1 MRSGPPVLLAAG
13 LVTALLGGLLS
24 GTAAPA
30 ASLAPPAHT
39 LVVTGS
45 GVATYPAFDP
55 SVERYAV
62 TTTQATGGTLTV
74 RATTTDPAGVVRVD
88 GRVAPDGT
96 ATVSGLADGDE
107 VSVFIEDSAGTEVH
121 SLVYL
126 PAGFPALEVTQSAPG
141 LAPGV
146 VGLTLFNFA
155 DPTKPRLLTT
165 VDRNGV
171 PTHVERKAA
180 MDLKVQPDGSVTYF
194 LPTTTPG
201 RTGSALVVVDD
212 QWHEVARY
220 ETVGL
225 TNTDSHDGILLPDGT
240 HFLIAS
246 EPNSV
251 TGRTDAVIQKID
263 KNNTVLWQWSTEGLE
278 SESVVSPSAAD
289 YAHINAIF
297 LAPDGTG
304 DLIASFRHFS
314 SVFRIATHAHDGY
327 AAGDIVWKLGGR
339 DSSFDFPDDPLGG
352 PCAQHAASILP
363 NGNVLLF
370 DDGSGGLADH
380 LCVNQADPLGATLD
394 RVPWQS
400 RAVEYQLDTVNHH
413 AHVVWSYGPPGR
425 YAWFMGWASR
435 LSDGHTFIGWS
446 SAVPAIASEVDASQ
460 HLLWEL
466 QLANSSDPAPY
477 ISYRA
482 PLMDIPDAEDP
493 VIDASSV
500 PEGGQYVLGQK
511 VTVDF
516 GCTDRG
522 GSTLRSCGGDVVPG
536 GTLDT
541 SSPGQHVL
549 RLLATDGAGNT
560 TTVTRSYTVTAT
572 YQPRWTDEV
581 VRTTLRG
588 RHVATRVTVIND
600 GTYADTFALR
610 GSRGSTRIGVRFKV
624 GRTDVTHDV
633 RHGLLHTPLLQP
645 GQSFVLRVL
654 AARTPRT
661 RHGAHRTVEVHA
673 TSVTGASADVVAVKV
688 RAR

>member
-1 MRSGPPVLLAAG
+1 MRSGLRVVLATG
-13 LVTALLGGLLS
+13 LVTALLGGLLT
-24 GTAAPA
+24 GNAAPA
-30 ASLAPPAHT
+30 AAVAAPAHT
-39 LVVTGS
+39 LEVTGP
-45 GVATYPAFDP
+45 GVGSYPAYDP
-55 SVERYAV
+55 AVERYAV

-74 RATTTDPAGVVRVD
+74 HATTTDPAGVVRVD
-88 GRVAPDGT
+88 GRVAPGGT
-96 ATVSGLADGDE
+96 ATLSGLADGDE

-171 PTHVERKAA
+171 PAHVERKGAL
-180 MDLKVQPDGSVTYF
+180 DLKVQPDGSVTYF
-194 LPTTTPG
+194 LATTTPG
-201 RTGSALVVVDD
+201 RTGDALVVVDK

-225 TNTDSHDGILLPDGT
+225 KNTDSHDGILLPDGT
-240 HFLIAS
+240 HFLIAY

-251 TGRTDAVIQKID
+251 TGKTDAVIQKLD
-263 KNNTVLWQWSTEGLE
+263 KSNTVLWQWSTEGLE
-278 SESVVSPSAAD
+278 SETVLSPSAAD

-314 SVFRIATHAHDGY
+314 SVFRIATQDHDGY

-363 NGNVLLF
+363 NGNVLLY
-370 DDGSGGLADH
+370 DNGSGGLSDH
-380 LCVNQADPLGATLD
+380 LCVNQADPQGATLNRD
-394 RVPWQS
+394 PWQS

-435 LSDGHTFIGWS
+435 LSSGHTFIGWS

-466 QLANSSDPAPY
+466 QLANSSDPTPY

-482 PLMDIPDAEDP
+482 ALMDIPDAEDP
-493 VIDASSV
+493 VIDASTV
-500 PEGGQYVLGQK
+500 PAGGQYMLDQK

-522 GSTLRSCGGDVVPG
+522 GSSLRDCGGDVRPG

-541 SSPGQHVL
+541 SSPGQHML

-572 YQPRWTDEV
+572 YQPGWTDDV

-588 RHVATRVTVIND
+588 RHVATNVTVVND
-600 GTYADTFALR
+600 GTYADTFTLLGTR
-610 GSRGSTRIGVRFKV
+610 GSPRVGVRYKV
-624 GRTDVTHDV
+624 GSTDVTHDV
-633 RHGLLHTPLLQP
+633 RHGLLRTPVLQP
-645 GQSFVLRVL
+645 GQSFVLRVV
-654 AARTPRT
+654 ATRTHRT
-661 RHGAHRTVEVHA
+661 RHGTHRTVEVRA
-673 TSVTGASADVVAVKV
+673 TSLAGASTDIVAVKV